1 MVRWPYSVEIESEV
15 VEQIDGF
22 IHIGRFSCIVESK
35 HTERPVA
42 IAPIAKMRNQLL
54 RRHSGA
60 IGLVFSYAGFTD
72 AAVILAKYIA
82 PQAILLWT
90 GPEIGQ
96 ARPAYSATFREI
108 PRGARATGKAPVAS
122 ADRERA
128 SHWGSSYRRGGS
140 GLGRGQHKPLHA
152 RQVQCADHRN
162 QSDDTDDLDHA
173 DASPGARRGIPPSG
187 YPDPNACLNRA
198 ICSCIGRIAVGARR
212 FGRASTRSQMIT
224 GPGPHNASAA
234 MSRHSPIVRQE

>member
-1 MVRWPYSVEIESEV
+1 MEKEGMPTDAEYEAMIRQYDDWDKLRTLWEAVRIGDTPGWAAGKAFEYLVLHAFHLDGGVVRWPYSVEIESEV

-60 IGLVFSYAGFTD
+60 IGLVFSYTGFTD

-90 GPEIGQ
+90 GPEMG
-96 ARPAYSATFREI
+96 
-108 PRGARATGKAPVAS
+108 
-122 ADRERA
+122 
-128 SHWGSSYRRGGS
+128 
-140 GLGRGQHKPLHA
+140 
-152 RQVQCADHRN
+152 
-162 QSDDTDDLDHA
+162 
-173 DASPGARRGIPPSG
+173 
-187 YPDPNACLNRA
+187 
-198 ICSCIGRIAVGARR
+198 
-212 FGRASTRSQMIT
+212 
-224 GPGPHNASAA
+224 
-234 MSRHSPIVRQE
+234 